1 MEAITSAGDGG
12 CCISNLEWT
21 SHSRPYFGL
30 MFYHFLLPLFC
41 PCVSICGQLQEPPD
55 LFIEIDTPYAELS
68 CQQPFLHLVVKSF
81 SFPCSCYVFFFQHP
95 SLLQTCAHGL
105 NIQGCA
111 CWGAVQ
117 SLAPRIAVHCRASSM
132 ILELQ
137 AALSALEKA
146 LEKAESSIS

>member
-1 MEAITSAGDGG
+1 ML
-12 CCISNLEWT
+12 N
-21 SHSRPYFGL
+21 SHAN
-30 MFYHFLLPLFC
+30 
-41 PCVSICGQLQEPPD
+41 D
-55 LFIEIDTPYAELS
+55 L
-68 CQQPFLHLVVKSF
+68 FLHLVVKSF

-117 SLAPRIAVHCRASSM
+117 SLASLPKKSCTAHCRASSM

>member
-41 PCVSICGQLQEPPD
+41 PCVSICGQLQEPPV

-68 CQQPFLHLVVKSF
+68 CQQPFFTSCCEIFFIPLFMLCVFLSTSF
-81 SFPCSCYVFFFQHP
+81 
-95 SLLQTCAHGL
+95 
-105 NIQGCA
+105 
-111 CWGAVQ
+111 
-117 SLAPRIAVHCRASSM
+117 ASSNM
-132 ILELQ
+132 RSWVKHSGLCLLGCCTKPSQPSQEIMHR
-137 AALSALEKA
+137 ALPCIFNDS
-146 LEKAESSIS
+146 